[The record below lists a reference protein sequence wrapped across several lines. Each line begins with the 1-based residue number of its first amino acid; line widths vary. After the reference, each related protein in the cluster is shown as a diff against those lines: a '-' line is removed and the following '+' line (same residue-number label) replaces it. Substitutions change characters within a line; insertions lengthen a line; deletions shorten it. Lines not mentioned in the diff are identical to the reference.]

1 VKDSVSQ
8 AGISSTFSEAQV
20 AGMFPARE
28 LKMNPPGVAMTSSY
42 SQEKGGAKESP
53 ATTLSLLKFQRWK
66 PPPPPPP

>member
-28 LKMNPPGVAMTSSY
+28 LKMNPAGVAMTF
-42 SQEKGGAKESP
+42 E
-53 ATTLSLLKFQRWK
+53 LLARKRRG
-66 PPPPPPP
+66 

>member
-28 LKMNPPGVAMTSSY
+28 LKMNPAGLKMAFELP
-42 SQEKGGAKESP
+42 QEKRRG
-53 ATTLSLLKFQRWK
+53 
-66 PPPPPPP
+66 